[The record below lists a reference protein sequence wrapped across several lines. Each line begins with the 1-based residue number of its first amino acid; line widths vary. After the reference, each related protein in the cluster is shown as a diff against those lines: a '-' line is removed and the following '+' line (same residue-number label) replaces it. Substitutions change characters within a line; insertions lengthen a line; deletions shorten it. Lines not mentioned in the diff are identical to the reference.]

1 MAVLR
6 SALVTE
12 VREYG
17 HLEHLTHVS
26 DDEIKRRLDRAYR
39 RCRAMLDQAR
49 GHELEK
55 REAVTHVPP
64 GVRALVLPGDFHQ
77 LRGLLI
83 QRSVSGSVFL

>member
-26 DDEIKRRLDRAYR
+26 DEEIKRRLDRAYR
-39 RCRAMLDQAR
+39 RCRALLDQAR
-49 GHELEK
+49 GHEVEV
-55 REAVTHVPP
+55 REAIAHLPP
-64 GVRALVLPGDFHQ
+64 GERMVLLPADFHQ
-77 LRGLLI
+77 LRGLIL
-83 QRSVSGSVFL
+83 QRAVSQAVAV